1 MSYCLIVCIS
11 LKLAPTN
18 GLLTPNNELL
28 APTTEDAV
36 ANPLSLVRPI
46 TANMRVLPREDG
58 GRPFLTRPLNANV
71 QLEPTKDD
79 TETTLL
85 TKPKNV
91 HVRVA
96 APNVEV
102 EVQSMKH
109 GLVAKR
115 PLDVSAEVSGS

>member
-1 MSYCLIVCIS
+1 M
-11 LKLAPTN
+11 KLAPTN

-28 APTTEDAV
+28 TPTNEAE
-36 ANPLSLVRPI
+36 ANPLSLARPI
-46 TANMRVLPREDG
+46 TANMRLLPREDG

-71 QLEPTKDD
+71 QLDSTRDD

-115 PLDVSAEVSGS
+115 PLDVPAEVSGS